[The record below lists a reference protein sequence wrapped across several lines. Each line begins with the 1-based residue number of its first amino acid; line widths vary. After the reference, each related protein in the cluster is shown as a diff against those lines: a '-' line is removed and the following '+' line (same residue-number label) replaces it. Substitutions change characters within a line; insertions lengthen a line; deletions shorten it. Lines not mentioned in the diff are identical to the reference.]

1 MFGRNFKKLLPLADR
16 GPLRVMFIHT
26 EVVVGGAE
34 TLLLEIIRKM
44 DRNRF
49 QPELC
54 CLKQLAELGE
64 VISQEIPTFV
74 GLLKNKYDAGVI
86 GRLAKLLKER
96 RIDAIVTVGT
106 GGDRMFWGRLA
117 AYQAGVPVILSA
129 LHATGY
135 PMKVERLNRLLS
147 PITDGFIGCAKTHS
161 QYLIDGEGCP
171 AKKVFTV
178 WNGVDVDR
186 FRPRD
191 KATMRDRIGIPLDK
205 PAVGIV
211 AALRPEK
218 QHVMLVEAWSKVV
231 KRLPDAVLVVVGD
244 GVERSAIENKTR
256 ELGLENHVRMLGM
269 RSDVPEVLAGL
280 DLKVLSSKMEANPAS
295 TLEANACGLPVV
307 APDVGSLSDTV
318 EHGVTGLLYKAD
330 DPIALADSIL
340 EILLK
345 KDRGLTM
352 GAAARDL
359 VCHKFSLDVMVKGY
373 ENLIEGI
380 YKAAGRGSRLSPRA
394 FDELMGDFLSSKPQQ
409 GIAGAIIQ
417 EDYPGLNPGIESYEN
432 S

>member
-1 MFGRNFKKLLPLADR
+1 
-16 GPLRVMFIHT
+16 
-26 EVVVGGAE
+26 
-34 TLLLEIIRKM
+34 
-44 DRNRF
+44 
-49 QPELC
+49 
-54 CLKQLAELGE
+54 
-64 VISQEIPTFV
+64 
-74 GLLKNKYDAGVI
+74 
-86 GRLAKLLKER
+86 
-96 RIDAIVTVGT
+96 
-106 GGDRMFWGRLA
+106 MFWGRLA

-135 PMKVERLNRLLS
+135 PMKVERLNRLFS

-191 KATMRDRIGIPLDK
+191 KATMRDRIGTPLDK

-218 QHVMLVEAWSKVV
+218 QHVMLIEAWSTVV

-244 GVERSAIENKTR
+244 GVERSAIKNKTR

-295 TLEANACGLPVV
+295 ALEANACGLPVV
-307 APDVGSLSDTV
+307 APDCWFALRYGRTWGD
-318 EHGVTGLLYKAD
+318 E
-330 DPIALADSIL
+330 IALQ
-340 EILLK
+340 
-345 KDRGLTM
+345 
-352 GAAARDL
+352 
-359 VCHKFSLDVMVKGY
+359 
-373 ENLIEGI
+373 
-380 YKAAGRGSRLSPRA
+380 SR
-394 FDELMGDFLSSKPQQ
+394 
-409 GIAGAIIQ
+409 
-417 EDYPGLNPGIESYEN
+417 
-432 S
+432 

>member
-1 MFGRNFKKLLPLADR
+1 MFGRNFKKLVPLADR

-26 EVVVGGAE
+26 EVMVGGAE

-44 DRNRF
+44 DRTRF

-64 VISQEIPTFV
+64 VISQEVPTFV
-74 GLLKNKYDAGVI
+74 GLLKNKYDLGVI

-117 AYQAGVPVILSA
+117 AYRAGVPVVLSA

-135 PMKVERLNRLLS
+135 PMKVERLNQMLS
-147 PITDGFIGCAKTHS
+147 PISDGFIGCAKTHS
-161 QYLIDGEGCP
+161 QFLIEGERCP
-171 AKKVFTV
+171 ANKVFTV
-178 WNGVDVDR
+178 WNGVDVER
-186 FRPRD
+186 FRPQD
-191 KATMRDRIGIPLDK
+191 KAAMRERIGISMDQ

-218 QHVMLVEAWSKVV
+218 QHVLLIEAWSKVIQ
-231 KRLPDAVLVVVGD
+231 RLPDATLVIVGD
-244 GVERSAIENKTR
+244 GVERGAIESKTR
-256 ELGLENHVRMLGM
+256 ELGLEKNVRMLGM

-307 APDVGSLSDTV
+307 APKVGSLIDTV
-318 EHGVTGLLYKAD
+318 EHGITGLLCKPND
-330 DPIALADSIL
+330 IESLAQAIL
-340 EILLK
+340 EILTK
-345 KDRGLTM
+345 DDRGAEM
-352 GAAARDL
+352 GVAARSK
-359 VCHKFSLDVMVKGY
+359 VCREFSLEVMVQGY
-373 ENLIEGI
+373 ENLIEGV
-380 YKAAGRGSRLSPRA
+380 YSAAQRGDSLLPATFDQIMENRLS
-394 FDELMGDFLSSKPQQ
+394 GVT
-409 GIAGAIIQ
+409 AI
-417 EDYPGLNPGIESYEN
+417 PPVGSLN
-432 S
+432 

>member
-1 MFGRNFKKLLPLADR
+1 MFGRNFKKLVPLADR

-44 DRNRF
+44 DRTRF

-64 VISQEIPTFV
+64 VIAQEVPTFV
-74 GLLKNKYDAGVI
+74 GLLKNKYDLGVI

-117 AYQAGVPVILSA
+117 AYRAGVPVVLSA

-135 PMKVERLNRLLS
+135 PMKVERLNQMLS
-147 PITDGFIGCAKTHS
+147 PISDGFIGCAKTHS
-161 QYLIDGEGCP
+161 QFLIEGERCP
-171 AKKVFTV
+171 TNKVFTV
-178 WNGVDVDR
+178 WNGVDVER
-186 FRPRD
+186 FRPQD
-191 KATMRDRIGIPLDK
+191 KAAMRERIGISMDQ

-218 QHVMLVEAWSKVV
+218 QHVMLIEAWSKVIQ
-231 KRLPDAVLVVVGD
+231 RLPDAILVIVGD
-244 GVERSAIENKTR
+244 GVERGAIESKTR
-256 ELGLENHVRMLGM
+256 ELGLEKNVRMLGM

-307 APDVGSLSDTV
+307 APKVGSLIDTV
-318 EHGVTGLLYKAD
+318 EHGITGLLCKPND
-330 DPIALADSIL
+330 IESLAQAIL
-340 EILLK
+340 EILTK
-345 KDRGLTM
+345 DDRGAEM
-352 GAAARDL
+352 GVAARSK
-359 VCHKFSLDVMVKGY
+359 VCREFSLQVMVQGY
-373 ENLIEGI
+373 ENLIEGV
-380 YKAAGRGSRLSPRA
+380 YSAAQRGDSLLPATFDQIMENRLS
-394 FDELMGDFLSSKPQQ
+394 GVT
-409 GIAGAIIQ
+409 AI
-417 EDYPGLNPGIESYEN
+417 PTVGSLN
-432 S
+432 

>member
-1 MFGRNFKKLLPLADR
+1 MFGRNFKKLVPLADR

-44 DRNRF
+44 DRTRF

-74 GLLKNKYDAGVI
+74 GLLKNKYDLGVI

-117 AYQAGVPVILSA
+117 AYRAGVPVVLSA

-135 PMKVERLNRLLS
+135 PMKVERLNQMLS
-147 PITDGFIGCAKTHS
+147 PISDGFIGCAKTHS
-161 QYLIDGEGCP
+161 QFLIEGERCP
-171 AKKVFTV
+171 ANKVFTV
-178 WNGVDVDR
+178 WNGVDVER
-186 FRPRD
+186 FRPQD
-191 KATMRDRIGIPLDK
+191 KAAMRARIGVSMDQ

-218 QHVMLVEAWSKVV
+218 QHVMLIEAWSKVIQ
-231 KRLPDAVLVVVGD
+231 RLPDAILVIVGD
-244 GVERSAIENKTR
+244 GVERAAIESKTR
-256 ELGLENHVRMLGM
+256 ELGLEKNVRMLGM

-307 APDVGSLSDTV
+307 APKVGSLIDTV
-318 EHGVTGLLYKAD
+318 EHGITGLLCKPNDIESLSEA
-330 DPIALADSIL
+330 IL
-340 EILLK
+340 EILTK
-345 KDRGLTM
+345 DDRGAEM
-352 GAAARDL
+352 GVAARSK
-359 VCHKFSLDVMVKGY
+359 VCREFSLEVMVQGY
-373 ENLIEGI
+373 ENLIEGV
-380 YKAAGRGSRLSPRA
+380 YSAAQRGDALLPATFDQIMETRLT
-394 FDELMGDFLSSKPQQ
+394 GVT
-409 GIAGAIIQ
+409 AI
-417 EDYPGLNPGIESYEN
+417 PPVGSLN
-432 S
+432 

>member
-1 MFGRNFKKLLPLADR
+1 MFGRNFKKLVPLADR

-44 DRNRF
+44 DRTRF

-64 VISQEIPTFV
+64 VISQEVPTFV
-74 GLLKNKYDAGVI
+74 GLLKNKYDLGVI
-86 GRLAKLLKER
+86 GRRAKLLKER

-117 AYQAGVPVILSA
+117 AYRAGVPVVLSA

-135 PMKVERLNRLLS
+135 PMKVERLNQMLS
-147 PITDGFIGCAKTHS
+147 PISDGFIGCAKTHS
-161 QYLIDGEGCP
+161 QFLIEGERCP
-171 AKKVFTV
+171 ANKVFTV
-178 WNGVDVDR
+178 WNGVDVER
-186 FRPRD
+186 FRPQD
-191 KATMRDRIGIPLDK
+191 KAAMRERIGISMDQ

-218 QHVMLVEAWSKVV
+218 QHVMLIEAWSKVIQ
-231 KRLPDAVLVVVGD
+231 RLPDAILVIVGD
-244 GVERSAIENKTR
+244 GVERGAIESKTL
-256 ELGLENHVRMLGM
+256 ELGLEKNVRMLGM

-307 APDVGSLSDTV
+307 APKVGSLIDTV
-318 EHGVTGLLYKAD
+318 EHGITGLLCKPND
-330 DPIALADSIL
+330 IESLAQAIL
-340 EILLK
+340 EILTK
-345 KDRGLTM
+345 DDRGAEM
-352 GAAARDL
+352 GVAARSK
-359 VCHKFSLDVMVKGY
+359 VCREFSLEVMVQGY
-373 ENLIEGI
+373 ENLIEGV
-380 YKAAGRGSRLSPRA
+380 YSAAQRGDSLLPATFDQIMENRLS
-394 FDELMGDFLSSKPQQ
+394 GVT
-409 GIAGAIIQ
+409 AI
-417 EDYPGLNPGIESYEN
+417 PTVGSLN
-432 S
+432 

>member
-1 MFGRNFKKLLPLADR
+1 MFGRNFKKLVPLADR

-44 DRNRF
+44 DRTRF

-64 VISQEIPTFV
+64 VISQEVPTFV
-74 GLLKNKYDAGVI
+74 GLLKNKYDLGVI

-117 AYQAGVPVILSA
+117 AYRAGVPVVLSA

-135 PMKVERLNRLLS
+135 PMKVERLNQMLS
-147 PITDGFIGCAKTHS
+147 PISDGFIGCAKTHS
-161 QYLIDGEGCP
+161 QFLIEGERCP
-171 AKKVFTV
+171 ANKVFTV
-178 WNGVDVDR
+178 WNGVDVER
-186 FRPRD
+186 FRPQD
-191 KATMRDRIGIPLDK
+191 KAAMRERIGISMDQ

-218 QHVMLVEAWSKVV
+218 QHVMLIEAWSKVIQ
-231 KRLPDAVLVVVGD
+231 RLPDAILVIVGD
-244 GVERSAIENKTR
+244 GVERGAIESKTR
-256 ELGLENHVRMLGM
+256 ELGLEKNVRMLGM

-307 APDVGSLSDTV
+307 APKVGSLIDTV
-318 EHGVTGLLYKAD
+318 EHGITGLLCKPND
-330 DPIALADSIL
+330 IESLAQAIL
-340 EILLK
+340 EILTK
-345 KDRGLTM
+345 DDRGAEM
-352 GAAARDL
+352 GVAARSK
-359 VCHKFSLDVMVKGY
+359 VCREFSLEVMVQGY
-373 ENLIEGI
+373 ENLIEGV
-380 YKAAGRGSRLSPRA
+380 YSAAQRGDSLLPATFDQIMENRLS
-394 FDELMGDFLSSKPQQ
+394 GVT
-409 GIAGAIIQ
+409 AI
-417 EDYPGLNPGIESYEN
+417 PTVGSLN
-432 S
+432 

>member
-1 MFGRNFKKLLPLADR
+1 MFGRNFKKLVPLADR

-44 DRNRF
+44 DRTRF

-74 GLLKNKYDAGVI
+74 GLLKNKYDLGVI

-117 AYQAGVPVILSA
+117 AYRAGVPVVLSA

-135 PMKVERLNRLLS
+135 PMKVERLNQMLS
-147 PITDGFIGCAKTHS
+147 PISDGFIGCAKTHS
-161 QYLIDGEGCP
+161 QFLIEGERCP
-171 AKKVFTV
+171 ANKVFTV
-178 WNGVDVDR
+178 WNGVDVER
-186 FRPRD
+186 FRPQD
-191 KATMRDRIGIPLDK
+191 KAAMRARIGVSMDQ

-218 QHVMLVEAWSKVV
+218 QHVMLIEAWSKVIQ
-231 KRLPDAVLVVVGD
+231 RLPDAILVIVGD
-244 GVERSAIENKTR
+244 GVERAAIESKTR
-256 ELGLENHVRMLGM
+256 ELGLEKNVRMLGM

-307 APDVGSLSDTV
+307 APKVGSLIDTV
-318 EHGVTGLLYKAD
+318 EHGVTGLLCEPNDIESLSQA
-330 DPIALADSIL
+330 IL
-340 EILLK
+340 EILTK
-345 KDRGLTM
+345 DDRGAEM
-352 GAAARDL
+352 GVAARSK
-359 VCHKFSLDVMVKGY
+359 VCREFSLEVMVQGY
-373 ENLIEGI
+373 ENLIEGV
-380 YKAAGRGSRLSPRA
+380 YSAAQRGDALLPATFDQIMETRLS
-394 FDELMGDFLSSKPQQ
+394 GVT
-409 GIAGAIIQ
+409 AI
-417 EDYPGLNPGIESYEN
+417 PPVGSLN
-432 S
+432 

>member
-1 MFGRNFKKLLPLADR
+1 MFGRNFKKLVPLADR

-44 DRNRF
+44 DRTRF

-74 GLLKNKYDAGVI
+74 GLLKNKYDLGVI

-117 AYQAGVPVILSA
+117 AYRAGVPVVLSA

-135 PMKVERLNRLLS
+135 PMKVERLNQMLS
-147 PITDGFIGCAKTHS
+147 PISDGFIGCAKTHS
-161 QYLIDGEGCP
+161 QFLIEGERCP
-171 AKKVFTV
+171 ANKVFTV
-178 WNGVDVDR
+178 WNGVDVER
-186 FRPRD
+186 FRPQD
-191 KATMRDRIGIPLDK
+191 KAAMRARIGVSMDQ

-218 QHVMLVEAWSKVV
+218 QHVMLIEAWSKVIQ
-231 KRLPDAVLVVVGD
+231 RLPDAILVIVGD
-244 GVERSAIENKTR
+244 GVERAAIESKTR
-256 ELGLENHVRMLGM
+256 ELGLEKNVRMLGM

-307 APDVGSLSDTV
+307 APKVGSLIDTV
-318 EHGVTGLLYKAD
+318 EHGITGLLCKPNDIESLSEA
-330 DPIALADSIL
+330 IL
-340 EILLK
+340 EILTK
-345 KDRGLTM
+345 DDRGAEM
-352 GAAARDL
+352 GVAARSK
-359 VCHKFSLDVMVKGY
+359 VCREFSLEVMVQGY
-373 ENLIEGI
+373 ENLIEGV
-380 YKAAGRGSRLSPRA
+380 YSAAQRGDALLPATFDQIMETRLS
-394 FDELMGDFLSSKPQQ
+394 GVT
-409 GIAGAIIQ
+409 AI
-417 EDYPGLNPGIESYEN
+417 PPVGSLN
-432 S
+432 

>member
-1 MFGRNFKKLLPLADR
+1 MFGRNFKKLVPLADR

-44 DRNRF
+44 DRTRF

-64 VISQEIPTFV
+64 VISQEVPTFV
-74 GLLKNKYDAGVI
+74 GLLKNKYDLGVI

-117 AYQAGVPVILSA
+117 AYRAGVPVVLSA

-135 PMKVERLNRLLS
+135 PMKVERLNQMLS
-147 PITDGFIGCAKTHS
+147 PISDGFIGCAKTHS
-161 QYLIDGEGCP
+161 QFLIEGERCP
-171 AKKVFTV
+171 ANKVFTV
-178 WNGVDVDR
+178 WNGVDVER
-186 FRPRD
+186 FRPQD
-191 KATMRDRIGIPLDK
+191 KAAMRERIGISMDQ

-218 QHVMLVEAWSKVV
+218 QHVMLIEAWSKVIQ
-231 KRLPDAVLVVVGD
+231 RLPDAILVIVGD
-244 GVERSAIENKTR
+244 GVERGAIESKTR
-256 ELGLENHVRMLGM
+256 ELGLEKNVRMLGM

-307 APDVGSLSDTV
+307 APKVGSLIDTV
-318 EHGVTGLLYKAD
+318 EHGITGLLCKPND
-330 DPIALADSIL
+330 IESLAQAIL
-340 EILLK
+340 EIITK
-345 KDRGLTM
+345 DDRGAEM
-352 GAAARDL
+352 GVAARSK
-359 VCHKFSLDVMVKGY
+359 VCREFSLQVMVQGY
-373 ENLIEGI
+373 ENLIEGV
-380 YKAAGRGSRLSPRA
+380 YSAAQRGDSLLPATFDQIMENRLS
-394 FDELMGDFLSSKPQQ
+394 GVT
-409 GIAGAIIQ
+409 AI
-417 EDYPGLNPGIESYEN
+417 PPVGSLN
-432 S
+432 